1 MSGSKP
7 KARTKSKSK
16 SKHSSPRLYNA
27 SDMVQLMQPLKLPWT
42 GITEQRKHRPKSEI
56 VWELQRMRSLPV
68 RVDDDIGEVNV
79 VVDELG
85 GPNATVPARTLVQ
98 LDALRL
104 TRHRLEQLLRCN
116 NFEATVRSCFVR
128 LNVNPMTVPA
138 EYRIAEI
145 MGTSELAEGY
155 YVGKTPTNIVLHL
168 RYEDLVEKH
177 ELNDISNMAFT
188 TEEFDFW
195 HDNCICQ
202 GYEWPTVELISR
214 KKIEIY
220 NALNSEGKLSSML
233 KQNGL
238 LPTAMPMRPVPKGG
252 LLERSGRVYPW
263 KLQRPP
269 SPRSL
274 LPLPIPELQLQS
286 AAVSKAVEAG
296 TKMERELKEVSKAEA
311 KARAEVVPKVEM
323 KQKLEPKSEPEEK
336 TKRGE
341 KERELKLKLTPT
353 MKPNIP
359 SA

>member
-7 KARTKSKSK
+7 KARSKSKSK

-27 SDMVQLMQPLKLPWT
+27 VDMMQLMQPLKLPWT

-56 VWELQRMRSLPV
+56 IRELQRIRSLPV
-68 RVDDDIGEVNV
+68 HVDDDIGELNV
-79 VVDELG
+79 VIDQEG
-85 GPNATVPARTLVQ
+85 GPNAMVPARTLVQ

-104 TRHRLEQLLRCN
+104 TRHRLEQLLHRN
-116 NFEATVRSCFVR
+116 NFEETVRSCFVR

-145 MGTSELAEGY
+145 MGISELEEGY

-220 NALNSEGKLSSML
+220 NALNSEAKISTML
-233 KQNGL
+233 KQTGL
-238 LPTAMPMRPVPKGG
+238 IPVEIPMRPVPKGG

-269 SPRSL
+269 SPRTL
-274 LPLPIPELQLQS
+274 LPIPIPELQLQN

-296 TKMERELKEVSKAEA
+296 TKMEREMKQAEA
-311 KARAEVVPKVEM
+311 KARVEM
-323 KQKLEPKSEPEEK
+323 KQKQEPKSKQESKSEPDEK
-336 TKRGE
+336 AKKPVE
-341 KERELKLKLTPT
+341 KEKGLKLKLAPT
-353 MKPNIP
+353 MKRT
-359 SA
+359 

>member
-7 KARTKSKSK
+7 KARTKSKSN
-16 SKHSSPRLYNA
+16 SKQSSPRLYNPA
-27 SDMVQLMQPLKLPWT
+27 DLVQLLKPLKLPWT

-56 VWELQRMRSLPV
+56 LWELQRMRSMPV

-79 VVDELG
+79 VVDVMG
-85 GPNATVPARTLVQ
+85 GPKATMPARTLVQ

-116 NFEATVRSCFVR
+116 NFEATVRNCFVR
-128 LNVNPMTVPA
+128 LNVTPMTVPA

-145 MGTSELAEGY
+145 MGISELAEGY

-177 ELNDISNMAFT
+177 ELNDVSNMAFT

-202 GYEWPTVELISR
+202 GYEWPTLELISL

-220 NALNSEGKLSSML
+220 NALNSESKFSSML
-233 KQNGL
+233 KQSGL
-238 LPTAMPMRPVPKGG
+238 LPVPIPMRPEPKGG

-269 SPRSL
+269 SPRTL

-296 TKMERELKEVSKAEA
+296 TKMERELREMSKAEA
-311 KARAEVVPKVEM
+311 KAKAKPKAPPTVDPKAGM
-323 KQKLEPKSEPEEK
+323 KQRLEPKSEPGK
-336 TKRGE
+336 G
-341 KERELKLKLTPT
+341 KEPKLTSIR
-353 MKPNIP
+353 KPAVS